1 MRARI
6 KNSRTDELEAL
17 CPKKNKFFNELKG

>member
-1 MRARI
+1 MSARI

-17 CPKKNKFFNELKG
+17 CPKKNKFSNELKG